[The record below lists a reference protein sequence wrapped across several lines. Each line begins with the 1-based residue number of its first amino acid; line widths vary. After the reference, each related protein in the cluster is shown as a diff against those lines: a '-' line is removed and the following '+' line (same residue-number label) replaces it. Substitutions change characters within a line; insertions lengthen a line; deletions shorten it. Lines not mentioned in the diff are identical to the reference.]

1 MTRNRHARHF
11 SQFAFPE
18 MLAHYGEPIAYFFA
32 SGGDP
37 VSTVAIVD
45 QEPPQRYDQ
54 SGNVWQPIAE
64 IQLREGKDGIFTRL
78 IDTGG
83 DYVDLVD
90 YRDEVP
96 RYMSVVQVISFD
108 SGVIHLALR

>member
-1 MTRNRHARHF
+1 MLV
-11 SQFAFPE
+11 QF
-18 MLAHYGEPIAYFFA
+18 GEPISYFFA
-32 SGGDP
+32 SATEP

-54 SGNVWQPIAE
+54 AGNVWQPIAE
-64 IQLREGKDGIFTRL
+64 IQLQDGRDGIFTRL
-78 IDTGG
+78 INTGG
-83 DYVDLVD
+83 DYVDLID

-96 RYMSVVQVISFD
+96 RYMSVVQLISFD